1 MSNPRTTTG
10 ALTTSGQ
17 ISASHGIVFGF
28 DLLPPASGTATLKL
42 YDGTDNT
49 GRLISTAEAS
59 SKGNSVHVNFPH
71 SRPFQHGLYVE
82 LVGTASYVVALC
94 P

>member
-1 MSNPRTTTG
+1 MYSP
-10 ALTTSGQ
+10 LTTSGALTASKQ
-17 ISASHGIVFGF
+17 IDTGTGFVFGF

-49 GRLISTAEAS
+49 GRLISAAEVS
-59 SKGNSVHVNFPH
+59 SKGNSVHVNFSH
-71 SRPFQHGLYVE
+71 SRPFQQGLYAD
-82 LVGTASYVVALC
+82 LVGATSYVVAFY